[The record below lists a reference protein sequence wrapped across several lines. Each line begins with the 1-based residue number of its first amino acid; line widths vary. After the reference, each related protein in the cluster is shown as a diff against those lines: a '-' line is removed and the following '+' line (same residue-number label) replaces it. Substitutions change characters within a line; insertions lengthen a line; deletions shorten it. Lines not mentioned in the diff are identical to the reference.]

1 MIWLILVTSSL
12 ESFKEVSRCASL
24 SEYFDKSPQ
33 RKCVYGKLL
42 KRVSVGDCQTYLWF
56 LSQTFVFLES
66 VFLPLHTC
74 VKNPHFGKMCFFR
87 EIKSIS
93 VVKVFSVS
101 CESFKEMFSGH
112 YGKWILPTYLE
123 WNIRQVWK
131 FNILWA
137 SSKTKFSNLLNA
149 RHRENCH
156 GYLLRTFLSASLQK
170 WSIMFLIY
178 LNGYKHVTQ
187 PLYFWRKVA
196 FICLSFFSEFLCGKV
211 QQGLRVVCYEFE
223 CMCYELRVTRLKA
236 RVRRLKTRVEA
247 TKAWINPNKA
257 GIFESSFSWGG
268 GGINLTPL
276 SPPNLHITRR
286 TCLISI

>member
-1 MIWLILVTSSL
+1 MHHCRNILISL
-12 ESFKEVSRCASL
+12 PKENVFMGSFWKE
-24 SEYFDKSPQ
+24 F
-33 RKCVYGKLL
+33 LL
-42 KRVSVGDCQTYLWF
+42 
-56 LSQTFVFLES
+56 EI
-66 VFLPLHTC
+66 
-74 VKNPHFGKMCFFR
+74 VKHIFGFWVRLLF
-87 EIKSIS
+87 SW
-93 VVKVFSVS
+93 KVFS
-101 CESFKEMFSGH
+101 FLYIHALRILISG
-112 YGKWILPTYLE
+112 K
-123 WNIRQVWK
+123 IRQVWK

-223 CMCYELRVTRLKA
+223 CMCYEIRVTRLKA